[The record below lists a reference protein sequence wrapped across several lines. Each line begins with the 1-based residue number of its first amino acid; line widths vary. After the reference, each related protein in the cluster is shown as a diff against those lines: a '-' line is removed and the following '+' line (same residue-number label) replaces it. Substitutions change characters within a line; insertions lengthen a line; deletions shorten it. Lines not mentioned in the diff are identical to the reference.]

1 MTEEPLFDPSLK
13 KRKKKNV
20 VFIEDP
26 LGADADPTKPAPE
39 TIDNTTINGEA
50 VDLGPSTAHELMTS
64 NKQKEEEDVKAM
76 FGDMKK
82 KKKKKEIPM
91 DFVRL
96 LGSFIELTNFL
107 IVSVNNTQGD
117 DSGPSA
123 PAVPLAAEPAPAATD
138 GTTAI
143 DDLDFSDMKKK
154 KKSTKKKANFD
165 LEAFEKEIND
175 SKAKSASKPEGGED
189 EEEDGPEPDG
199 SHLDNIDETEL
210 GDDPFAQPAD
220 APVGVDAGNE
230 AWLKSDR
237 DYTYQEVRVLLVVQI
252 SLHTH
257 YFGGLAVNTVLCVI
271 TCSKSFSP
279 LQCI

>member
-1 MTEEPLFDPSLK
+1 MADEPLFDPSLK

-39 TIDNTTINGEA
+39 TIDSTTINGEP
-50 VDLGPSTAHELMTS
+50 VDLGPSTAHELMKGS
-64 NKQKEEEDVKAM
+64 SADSISSKKEKEEEDFKAM

-91 DFVRL
+91 DFVRFFNWV
-96 LGSFIELTNFL
+96 SCIELLFL
-107 IVSVNNTQGD
+107 FFFCNISQGD
-117 DSGPSA
+117 DSGPSVTP
-123 PAVPLAAEPAPAATD
+123 PAESAPAATATE
-138 GTTAI
+138 GAAI

-165 LEAFEKEIND
+165 LEAFEKELND
-175 SKAKSASKPEGGED
+175 SKTKSVSKPEGGGED
-189 EEEDGPEPDG
+189 DDDGPEPDG

-237 DYTYQEVRVLLVVQI
+237 DYTYQEVRLPSKLVSSSQLI
-252 SLHTH
+252 N
-257 YFGGLAVNTVLCVI
+257 FRR
-271 TCSKSFSP
+271 FS
-279 LQCI
+279 C

>member
-39 TIDNTTINGEA
+39 TIDSTTINGEA
-50 VDLGPSTAHELMTS
+50 VDLGPSTAHELMKS
-64 NKQKEEEDVKAM
+64 NKQKEEEDFKAM

-96 LGSFIELTNFL
+96 LDSFIEPIIILLFL
-107 IVSVNNTQGD
+107 QYTQGD
-117 DSGPSA
+117 DSGPSESA
-123 PAVPLAAEPAPAATD
+123 ISLPAEIAPAATE
-138 GTTAI
+138 GTTTI

-154 KKSTKKKANFD
+154 KKSNKKKANFD
-165 LEAFEKEIND
+165 LEAFEKELNV
-175 SKAKSASKPEGGED
+175 SKAKSASKPEGGEED
-189 EEEDGPEPDG
+189 EEDGPEPDG

-210 GDDPFAQPAD
+210 GDDPFAQTGD

-237 DYTYQEVRVLLVVQI
+237 DYTYQEVRVVFVVQT
-252 SLHTH
+252 SLLTH
-257 YFGGLAVNTVLCVI
+257 YIGGLAVNTVLCVFA
-271 TCSKSFSP
+271 CSKSFSP
-279 LQCI
+279 LKCI